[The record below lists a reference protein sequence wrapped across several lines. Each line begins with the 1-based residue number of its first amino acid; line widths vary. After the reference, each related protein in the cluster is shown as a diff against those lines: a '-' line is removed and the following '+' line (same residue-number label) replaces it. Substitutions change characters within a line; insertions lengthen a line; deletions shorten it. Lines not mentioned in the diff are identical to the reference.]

1 MHFDD
6 VFGLVGEMGV
16 FQWGIFIVLL
26 FAAAW
31 GVESIYMVFVG
42 KSQNTYLLFYQE
54 INIDQIQKCFFKFK
68 TLVL

>member
-16 FQWGIFIVLL
+16 FQWGVFIVLL

-42 KSQNTYLLFYQE
+42 KSQKTYLVFFYQE
-54 INIDQIQKCFFKFK
+54 VNNDLIKCF
-68 TLVL
+68 

>member
-1 MHFDD
+1 MEKTMHFDD

-16 FQWGIFIVLL
+16 FQWGVFIVLL

-42 KSQNTYLLFYQE
+42 KSQNTYLVFFYQE
-54 INIDQIQKCFFKFK
+54 VNNDQIKCF
-68 TLVL
+68 

>member
-42 KSQNTYLLFYQE
+42 
-54 INIDQIQKCFFKFK
+54 
-68 TLVL
+68 

>member
-16 FQWGIFIVLL
+16 FQGGIFIVSL

-42 KSQNTYLLFYQE
+42 KSQNTSSVVLPKKLYRQDTTVLF
-54 INIDQIQKCFFKFK
+54 
-68 TLVL
+68 